1 MLTFPVMRLAE
12 AEAVV
17 HYDLDGG
24 RTWKGFAYEL
34 DGATIWGATGWML
47 HTLLETI
54 RKDTSWPIP

>member
-1 MLTFPVMRLAE
+1 M
-12 AEAVV
+12 V

-24 RTWKGFAYEL
+24 RTWRGFAYEL